1 MTPGTISVD
10 IIDDYLYIHWIY
22 IRSED
27 PEIYTPIITGA
38 FEKYIKNYR
47 MNGYLNILLYVQIAL
62 SGICLYRIIRGPTIP
77 DRMVG
82 IDIFGI
88 LVVGICAII
97 SIQTE
102 RSFILD
108 IGIAWIILS
117 FLGTLTLAKYLTGK
131 KLNE

>member
-1 MTPGTISVD
+1 
-10 IIDDYLYIHWIY
+10 
-22 IRSED
+22 
-27 PEIYTPIITGA
+27 
-38 FEKYIKNYR
+38 
-47 MNGYLNILLYVQIAL
+47 MNDLLAILLFIQISLTAP
-62 SGICLYRIIRGPTIP
+62 CLYRIIRGPTIP

-97 SIQTE
+97 SILTE
-102 RSFILD
+102 KSFILD

-117 FLGTLTLAKYLTGK
+117 FIGTLTLAKYLTGK

>member
-1 MTPGTISVD
+1 MT
-10 IIDDYLYIHWIY
+10 
-22 IRSED
+22 E
-27 PEIYTPIITGA
+27 
-38 FEKYIKNYR
+38 F
-47 MNGYLNILLYVQIAL
+47 LNILLYIQIAL
-62 SGICLYRIIRGPTIP
+62 SGICLYRVIRGPTIP

-88 LVVGICAII
+88 LVVGVCAII
-97 SIQTE
+97 SILTE

-117 FLGTLTLAKYLTGK
+117 FIGTLTLAKYLTGK

>member
-1 MTPGTISVD
+1 MTD
-10 IIDDYLYIHWIY
+10 
-22 IRSED
+22 
-27 PEIYTPIITGA
+27 
-38 FEKYIKNYR
+38 F
-47 MNGYLNILLYVQIAL
+47 LNVLLYFQIAM
-62 SGICLYRIIRGPTIP
+62 SAVCLYRIIRGPTIP

-97 SIQTE
+97 AIQSGK
-102 RSFILD
+102 SFILD

-117 FLGTLTLAKYLTGK
+117 FIGTLTLAKYLSGK

>member
-1 MTPGTISVD
+1 MTDFLT
-10 IIDDYLYIHWIY
+10 
-22 IRSED
+22 
-27 PEIYTPIITGA
+27 
-38 FEKYIKNYR
+38 
-47 MNGYLNILLYVQIAL
+47 ILLYFQIAM
-62 SGICLYRIIRGPTIP
+62 SSVCLYRIIRGPTIP

-97 SIQTE
+97 AIQSGK
-102 RSFILD
+102 SFILD

-117 FLGTLTLAKYLTGK
+117 FIGTLTLAKYMSGK

>member
-1 MTPGTISVD
+1 MSQ
-10 IIDDYLYIHWIY
+10 
-22 IRSED
+22 
-27 PEIYTPIITGA
+27 
-38 FEKYIKNYR
+38 F
-47 MNGYLNILLYVQIAL
+47 LNILLYVQIGLA
-62 SGICLYRIIRGPTIP
+62 SACLYRIIRGPTIP

-82 IDIFGI
+82 VDIFGI
-88 LVVGICAII
+88 LVVGVCAII

-117 FLGTLTLAKYLTGK
+117 FIGTLTLAKYLTGK

>member
-1 MTPGTISVD
+1 MTS
-10 IIDDYLYIHWIY
+10 
-22 IRSED
+22 
-27 PEIYTPIITGA
+27 
-38 FEKYIKNYR
+38 F
-47 MNGYLNILLYVQIAL
+47 LNILLYIQMLL

-77 DRMVG
+77 DRMIG

-97 SIQTE
+97 SIETE

-108 IGIAWIILS
+108 IGIAWIMLS
-117 FLGTLTLAKYLTGK
+117 FIGTLTLAKYLSGK

>member
-1 MTPGTISVD
+1 M
-10 IIDDYLYIHWIY
+10 
-22 IRSED
+22 SE
-27 PEIYTPIITGA
+27 
-38 FEKYIKNYR
+38 
-47 MNGYLNILLYVQIAL
+47 YLNILLYIQIGL
-62 SGICLYRIIRGPTIP
+62 SSICLYRIIRGPSIP

-97 SIQTE
+97 SIQTGK
-102 RSFILD
+102 SFILD

-117 FLGTLTLAKYLTGK
+117 FIGTLTLAKYLTGK

>member
-1 MTPGTISVD
+1 
-10 IIDDYLYIHWIY
+10 
-22 IRSED
+22 
-27 PEIYTPIITGA
+27 
-38 FEKYIKNYR
+38 
-47 MNGYLNILLYVQIAL
+47 MNEFLNILLYIQIAL
-62 SGICLYRIIRGPTIP
+62 SGLCLVRIIRGPTIP
-77 DRMVG
+77 DRMIG

-117 FLGTLTLAKYLTGK
+117 FIGTLTLAKYLGRRQ
-131 KLNE
+131 LNE

>member
-1 MTPGTISVD
+1 MSN
-10 IIDDYLYIHWIY
+10 W
-22 IRSED
+22 
-27 PEIYTPIITGA
+27 
-38 FEKYIKNYR
+38 
-47 MNGYLNILLYVQIAL
+47 LNILLYIQIGL
-62 SGICLYRIIRGPTIP
+62 SGICMYRIIRGPTIP
-77 DRMVG
+77 DRMVA

-88 LVVGICAII
+88 LLVGVCAII

-117 FLGTLTLAKYLTGK
+117 FIGTLTLAKYLTGK

>member
-1 MTPGTISVD
+1 
-10 IIDDYLYIHWIY
+10 
-22 IRSED
+22 
-27 PEIYTPIITGA
+27 
-38 FEKYIKNYR
+38 
-47 MNGYLNILLYVQIAL
+47 MNNYLNILLYIQIAL
-62 SGICLYRIIRGPTIP
+62 SVICLYRVIRGPTIP

-82 IDIFGI
+82 VDIFGI

-117 FLGTLTLAKYLTGK
+117 FIGTLTLAKYLTGK

>member
-1 MTPGTISVD
+1 
-10 IIDDYLYIHWIY
+10 
-22 IRSED
+22 
-27 PEIYTPIITGA
+27 
-38 FEKYIKNYR
+38 
-47 MNGYLNILLYVQIAL
+47 MNNWLNILLYIQIGL
-62 SGICLYRIIRGPTIP
+62 STICLYRIIIGPSIP

-82 IDIFGI
+82 VDIFGI

-97 SIQTE
+97 AIQTE

-117 FLGTLTLAKYLTGK
+117 FIGTLTLSKYLTGK

>member
-1 MTPGTISVD
+1 
-10 IIDDYLYIHWIY
+10 
-22 IRSED
+22 
-27 PEIYTPIITGA
+27 
-38 FEKYIKNYR
+38 
-47 MNGYLNILLYVQIAL
+47 MNNWLNILLYVQIGL
-62 SGICLYRIIRGPTIP
+62 SVICLYRIIRGPSIP

-82 IDIFGI
+82 VDIFGI
-88 LVVGICAII
+88 LVVGVCAII

-117 FLGTLTLAKYLTGK
+117 FIGTLTLAKYLTGK

>member
-1 MTPGTISVD
+1 MTD
-10 IIDDYLYIHWIY
+10 L
-22 IRSED
+22 
-27 PEIYTPIITGA
+27 
-38 FEKYIKNYR
+38 
-47 MNGYLNILLYVQIAL
+47 LNILLYTQIAL
-62 SGICLYRIIRGPTIP
+62 SGVCLYRIIRGPSVP

-97 SIQTE
+97 SIQTGK
-102 RSFILD
+102 SFILD

-117 FLGTLTLAKYLTGK
+117 FIGTLTLAKYLSGK